1 MAEEA
6 GEAKTGDLTMRLSEY
21 TINADGIEA
30 TVIISKDT
38 GSLPMYDIKIPKPEH
53 ATATYLQT
61 IENDLLK
68 SVKLSSQEVL
78 DINLM
83 ADVKKK
89 FHELALKAVN
99 ERIPHLTQERSAE
112 LATYI
117 VQELLG
123 LGDVEFLL
131 HDDDIEEIC
140 INSSRE
146 PIWIYHKKHK
156 WCKSNLKVNTEGKI
170 WDYSSSIGRRVGRQI
185 SIKDPILDASLST
198 GDRVNATLTPI
209 SMFGNT
215 ITIRKFNRKPWTI
228 TDFIATKT
236 ISEEA
241 AAFLWLAMQ
250 YEMNIIMSGGTA
262 SGKTSML
269 NAICSFMPTNQRV
282 ISIEQTREITLP
294 SELQWVPLLVR
305 HGAKYAEGDVTMLEL
320 MVNSLRMRPDRI
332 IVGEIREAHEAEV
345 LFEAMHTGHSVYA
358 TMHAETVSETLKRLE
373 SPPISIP
380 TVAMESLHFVVSMY
394 RNRRSGIRRVF
405 EIGEFLPSESQ
416 GNMRTNIVFRWHA
429 NNDKLMEENPSI
441 RMIETLGNYTQM
453 SEDDIKATLKE
464 RVDVLRYMQA
474 NKINTIE
481 KVGDVITEYY
491 DDHDSL
497 MKKVGKT

>member
-1 MAEEA
+1 MQLA
-6 GEAKTGDLTMRLSEY
+6 EY
-21 TINADGIEA
+21 TINADGITA
-30 TVIISKDT
+30 KVTVAKELGALTLYTIS
-38 GSLPMYDIKIPKPEH
+38 IPKPEP

-83 ADVKKK
+83 AEVKKK
-89 FHELALKAVN
+89 FHALALKAVN
-99 ERIPHLTQERSAE
+99 ERLPHLTQERSTE

-131 HDDDIEEIC
+131 HDDDVEEIC
-140 INSSRE
+140 INSARE
-146 PIWIYHKKHK
+146 PIWLYHKKFG
-156 WCKSNLKVNTEGKI
+156 WCKSNLRVGTEAKI

-185 SIKDPILDASLST
+185 SIKDPVLDASLSS
-198 GDRVNATLTPI
+198 GDRVNATLAPI
-209 SMFGNT
+209 SVFGNT

-250 YEMNIIMSGGTA
+250 YEMNILISGGTA

-269 NAICSFMPTNQRV
+269 NAICSFMPSNQRV
-282 ISIEQTREITLP
+282 VSIEQTREITLP
-294 SELQWVPLLVR
+294 SNLQWVPLLVR
-305 HGAKYAEGDVTMLEL
+305 HGAKYTEGDVTMLEL

-332 IVGEIREAHEAEV
+332 IVGEIRTAEEAEV

-394 RNRRSGIRRVF
+394 RNRRTGIRRVF
-405 EIGEFLPSESQ
+405 EIGEFIPSGREESLQ
-416 GNMRTNIVFRWHA
+416 TNNIYQWHP
-429 NNDKLMEENPSI
+429 NNDTITEENPSV
-441 RMIETLGNYTQM
+441 RMMENLSTYTQM
-453 SEDDIKATLKE
+453 SEEDIEDSMKE
-464 RVDVLRYMQA
+464 RVRVLRYMRK
-474 NKINTIE
+474 NSINSIE
-481 KVGDVITEYY
+481 KVGNVVMDYY
-491 DDHDSL
+491 ENHDSL

>member
-1 MAEEA
+1 MQLATYA
-6 GEAKTGDLTMRLSEY
+6 V
-21 TINADGIEA
+21 NADGISAKVVVTKE
-30 TVIISKDT
+30 T
-38 GSLPMYDIKIPKPEH
+38 GELPLYSMLIPKPET

-61 IENDLLK
+61 IEADLLK

-89 FHELALKAVN
+89 FHVMALKALN
-99 ERIPHLTQERSAE
+99 ERIPHLTQEKSTE
-112 LATYI
+112 LATHMI
-117 VQELLG
+117 QELLG

-131 HDDDIEEIC
+131 NDDDVEEIC
-140 INSSRE
+140 INSSRD
-146 PIWIYHKKHK
+146 PIWVYHKRYG
-156 WCKSNLKVNTEGKI
+156 WCRSNLVVGTEGKI

-198 GDRVNATLTPI
+198 GDRVNATLAPI

-228 TDFIATKT
+228 TDDISTKT

-269 NAICSFMPTNQRV
+269 NAISSFMPINQRV
-282 ISIEQTREITLP
+282 VSIEQTREITLP
-294 SELQWVPLLVR
+294 SALQWVPMLVR
-305 HGAKYAEGDVTMLEL
+305 HGARYAEGDITMLEL

-332 IVGEIREAHEAEV
+332 IVGEIRKAEEAEV

-394 RNRRSGIRRVF
+394 RNRRSGIRRVL
-405 EIGEFLPSESQ
+405 EIGEFLPSESE
-416 GNMRTNIVFRWHA
+416 GAMRTNIIFKWHP
-429 NNDKLMEENPSI
+429 NNDSLTEENSSI
-441 RMIETLGNYTQM
+441 RMLENLTSYTQM
-453 SEDDIKATLKE
+453 NEDDIKDTLKE
-464 RVDVLRYMQA
+464 RIGVLRYMQKK
-474 NKINTIE
+474 KINTIE
-481 KVGDVITEYY
+481 QVGNVVTEYY
-491 DDHDSL
+491 ENHDKL
-497 MKKVGKT
+497 MEKVGKT